1 MNAAQLPIEDEVFI
15 DHVGF
20 FVHDLEEAGRQL
32 TRLGFD
38 LSPVNLQQNADAQ
51 GILRPSG
58 TSNRLALTGLGFLE
72 VLAATHDT
80 PLATALKA
88 ALDRYDGL
96 HLIAFSHA
104 DIPAQ
109 RRRLVADGFAMQ
121 EVVNLRRHK
130 TVDGVERE
138 VRWSVLRPQ
147 AGVMPEGR
155 VQFAYCH
162 TPDLTWAPGAKAPPN
177 GARALTDTILI
188 VADRKEAATRF
199 ARYAGRASVDD
210 GASSRLSLDR
220 GALLFV
226 EPAEARTMLP
236 AFTRDVVPRMAG
248 QAIAA
253 DLVATRTALARGS
266 VKALW
271 ADDDLI
277 CVGPEAALGSCLLF
291 HAASVTDPWRELQRR
306 RAQR

>member
-1 MNAAQLPIEDEVFI
+1 
-15 DHVGF
+15 
-20 FVHDLEEAGRQL
+20 
-32 TRLGFD
+32 
-38 LSPVNLQQNADAQ
+38 
-51 GILRPSG
+51 
-58 TSNRLALTGLGFLE
+58 
-72 VLAATHDT
+72 LAATHDT

-109 RRRLVADGFAMQ
+109 HKRLVADGFAMQ

-130 TVDGVERE
+130 RVDGVERE

-162 TPDLTWAPGAKAPPN
+162 TPDLTWAPDAKAPPN
-177 GARALTDTILI
+177 GAQALTDTLLT

-199 ARYAGRASVDD
+199 ARYAGRASADD
-210 GASSRLSLDR
+210 GTFSRLSLDR
-220 GALLFV
+220 GALVFV
-226 EPAEARTMLP
+226 EPAEANAALP
-236 AFTRDVVPRMAG
+236 ASARDVVPRMAG

-253 DLVATRTALARGS
+253 DLAATRAALARGD

-271 ADDDLI
+271 ADDELI

-291 HAASVTDPWRELQRR
+291 HAASVADPWCEFQRR
-306 RAQR
+306 TRR